1 MGATKCF
8 GKFSRGDVVA
18 VRGED
23 GQILAKG
30 LTSFNQVETE
40 KILGIKS
47 EDIPKVL
54 GTIESQSLSIET
66 IWHSSIREALNLSN
80 NLNTL
85 TIGKNARS
93 ASLVSLK
100 FQTK

>member
-1 MGATKCF
+1 MKSLGEIIIDFKAEKALKSGKSLLPVGATKCI

-54 GTIESQSLSIET
+54 GYNRKPELI
-66 IWHSSIREALNLSN
+66 HRDNMAFFN
-80 NLNTL
+80 
-85 TIGKNARS
+85 
-93 ASLVSLK
+93 
-100 FQTK
+100 

>member
-1 MGATKCF
+1 M
-8 GKFSRGDVVA
+8 A

-40 KILGIKS
+40 KIIGIKS

-54 GTIESQSLSIET
+54 GYNRKPELI
-66 IWHSSIREALNLSN
+66 HRDNMAFFN
-80 NLNTL
+80 
-85 TIGKNARS
+85 
-93 ASLVSLK
+93 
-100 FQTK
+100 

>member
-1 MGATKCF
+1 MPVGATKCS

-54 GTIESQSLSIET
+54 GYNRKPELI
-66 IWHSSIREALNLSN
+66 HRDNMAFFN
-80 NLNTL
+80 
-85 TIGKNARS
+85 
-93 ASLVSLK
+93 
-100 FQTK
+100 